1 MVDDLWAEARTDS
14 DGFYAALK
22 RGSSTVLHAFCFS

>member
-1 MVDDLWAEARTDS
+1 MEGDFWAEARTDS

-22 RGSSTVLHAFCFS
+22 RGSSTVLRAFCFS